1 MELQQGPKSYEMM
14 KGEIDKLLDDIEKS
28 NTSKQWTDRLKQ
40 KLLSRVKDNL
50 LKDKLKEAWV
60 KQQVKEIEVDA
71 LEIEVVDNNGKVVA
85 SRHWK
90 CNARNCSFQY
100 YRGNCSRLVI
110 QVATNERDK
119 LNRNGQHACLKH
131 FSVQYQD
138 SDFCHSYFKF
148 YKKLPEGAFLKLK
161 KLKSK
166 VPQQT
171 PSIVTD
177 AISLQIEGE
186 KNTKNL
192 YVVDKI

>member
-1 MELQQGPKSYEMM
+1 MEPQQGPKSFEMT

-60 KQQVKEIEVDA
+60 KQQVKEIEADV

-110 QVATNERDK
+110 QVATNERNK
-119 LNRNGQHACLKH
+119 LNRNGQHVL
-131 FSVQYQD
+131 
-138 SDFCHSYFKF
+138 
-148 YKKLPEGAFLKLK
+148 LPSCSF
-161 KLKSK
+161 
-166 VPQQT
+166 
-171 PSIVTD
+171 IFF
-177 AISLQIEGE
+177 
-186 KNTKNL
+186 
-192 YVVDKI
+192 